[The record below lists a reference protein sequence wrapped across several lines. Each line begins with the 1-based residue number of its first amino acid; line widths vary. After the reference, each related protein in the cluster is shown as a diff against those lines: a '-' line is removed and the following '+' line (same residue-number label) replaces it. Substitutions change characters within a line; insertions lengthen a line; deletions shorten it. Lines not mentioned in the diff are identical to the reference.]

1 MLLRLPRKLLGW
13 LSATTLLC
21 WSAGAQAQVQE
32 CIASN
37 NEAADLRSQ
46 HHLLAARD
54 GYLACAS
61 ASACPAM
68 VREECGQA
76 LTELNSTI
84 PTLIVAVVDDQKRDL
99 SGVTLT
105 LDGKPLK
112 LAGSAIEVDPGSHTL
127 VAVQGALRAELTVMA
142 SESEL
147 NRRVE
152 LVLAALPPATP
163 SPSLLLA
170 PSPMPPARSHTPSYV
185 LGGVAAVA
193 AGSFAVFALSGHAQM
208 NELARC
214 KPYCDESDVHAV
226 QTKYVL
232 ADVSLGVSLLALG
245 AATYLWLR
253 PAATPPREHAALG
266 FDVAASSRG
275 AQLAVRWR
283 Q

>member
-1 MLLRLPRKLLGW
+1 MLLRLPRRLLGW
-13 LSATTLLC
+13 LYATTLLC
-21 WSAGAQAQVQE
+21 WSAGAQAQVQG

-84 PTLIVAVVDDQKRDL
+84 PTLIIAVVDDQKRDL

-105 LDGKPLK
+105 LDGKALE
-112 LAGSAIEVDPGSHTL
+112 LTGSAVAVDPGSHTL
-127 VAVQGALRAELTVMA
+127 VALRGALRAELTVMA

-152 LVLAALPPATP
+152 LVLAAPPPEAP
-163 SPSLLLA
+163 PPSLLLA
-170 PSPMPPARSHTPSYV
+170 APIPPARSHTPSYV

-193 AGSFAVFALSGHAQM
+193 AGSFAVFALSGHAQLSQ
-208 NELARC
+208 LASC
-214 KPYCDESDVHAV
+214 KPYCEESDVHAV

-253 PAATPPREHAALG
+253 PAAAPRREHAALG

-275 AQLAVRWR
+275 AQFAVRWR